1 MRFVALD
8 LDKKTALATFFDERQ
23 AQLNQKRVG
32 LELASLT
39 DLKSTLR
46 LEDVL
51 CMEACPGSYY
61 VAEFLRPAVAEVPP
75 GARPLP

>member
-39 DLKSTLR
+39 DFKSTLR
-46 LEDVL
+46 LEHL
-51 CMEACPGSYY
+51 T
-61 VAEFLRPAVAEVPP
+61 
-75 GARPLP
+75 